1 VEQGQAGSHA
11 GRGWEAI
18 TDAAVAA
25 VARAQSPSV
34 FILWGS
40 HARKKAMSIAEL
52 QGKTRHLV
60 LQSPH
65 PSPLSAHR
73 GFFGSRPFSKA
84 NAFLEANGRGI
95 VDWRLSAV

>member
-1 VEQGQAGSHA
+1 MA
-11 GRGWEAI
+11 
-18 TDAAVAA
+18 
-25 VARAQSPSV
+25 ARAEPSV

-40 HARKKAMSIAEL
+40 HARKKAMSIPEL
-52 QGKTRHLV
+52 QGETRHLV

-84 NAFLEANGRGI
+84 NAFLAANGRGA
-95 VDWRLSAV
+95 VDWAL